1 MSYSDFYSEGL
12 TKKLKK
18 LKVKNH
24 VLFEAILKKI
34 DEILHNPERY
44 KPLGYNLKGFRRV
57 HIMKSFV
64 LTFKIDKMN
73 KIVKFEDFDHHDKIY
88 TKR

>member
-1 MSYSDFYSEGL
+1 MNYSDFYSEEL

-18 LKVKNH
+18 LKVKNRA
-24 VLFEAILKKI
+24 LFEAILRKI
-34 DEILHNPERY
+34 DEILENPERF
-44 KPLGYNLKGFRRV
+44 KPLGYDLKGFHRV

-64 LTFKIDKMN
+64 LIFKIDEEN

-88 TKR
+88 KRR